1 MPFDKNYLAFYLDG
15 REHPFTADIDL
26 EPLARRLLAG
36 ESVRDIAMDTAK
48 TTAKRYELDGSEKH
62 WAKRAANKREVEA
75 AGGDAH
81 LAWSMYLQG
90 MTEAYARELESDILD
105 EADGIVGDELDDE
118 GEEEEGDDEDGP
130 AADVT

>member
-1 MPFDKNYLAFYLDG
+1 MPFDKRYLAFYLDG

-36 ESVRDIAMDTAK
+36 ESVRDIAMDAAK

-62 WAKRAANKREVEA
+62 WAKRAANKREIEA
-75 AGGDAH
+75 AGGDAR

-105 EADGIVGDELDDE
+105 EADSIVGDEID
-118 GEEEEGDDEDGP
+118 EEEEDDDLDDDEV
-130 AADVT
+130 AT